1 MKKKTII
8 LSIVLGAV
16 VLISCSVGTQILNS
30 IYETVLEVEKTDA
43 SSSNSGT
50 QNEIV
55 QKEDEVSDPKTKI
68 ESLLQNLCKDINSM
82 ERSLHDGKYLSK
94 GFAELLK
101 KAKTLESEKELYGEF
116 LETDYWL
123 EAQDN
128 GDVSLNSL
136 EFVSIDEKSACVKV
150 QFKDSDFGVKK
161 IKTLYFIL
169 ENNEWCVDDMSIYDM
184 KSLRK
189 YTEDF
194 IKNN

>member
-16 VLISCSVGTQILNS
+16 VLIFCIAGTQILNS
-30 IYETVLEVEKTDA
+30 
-43 SSSNSGT
+43 
-50 QNEIV
+50 
-55 QKEDEVSDPKTKI
+55 DEVSDPKTKI
-68 ESLLQNLCKDINSM
+68 ESLLKNLCKDINNM
-82 ERSLHDGKYLSK
+82 ERSLYNGKYLSK
-94 GFAELLK
+94 DFAALIN
-101 KAKTLESEKELYGEF
+101 KAQTIESEKGLYGKF
-116 LETDYWL
+116 LETGYWL

-136 EFVSIDEKSACVKV
+136 EFVSIDEKSASVKV
-150 QFKDSDFGVKK
+150 QFKDSDFGIKK

-169 ENNEWCVDDMSIYDM
+169 ENNEWCVNDMSIYDM

-189 YTEDF
+189 FAEDF